1 MALPDS
7 GYVRTDFLIYYL
19 LPQEKDKEFW
29 QAQEQERVKKLV
41 EEHEISLEHSK
52 RLKRM
57 HQDRI
62 EFLNQL
68 KSSRRSEIEKKLN
81 DFNARL
87 EVERK
92 NRLAERKEQR

>member
-1 MALPDS
+1 MQ
-7 GYVRTDFLIYYL
+7 TD
-19 LPQEKDKEFW
+19 
-29 QAQEQERVKKLV
+29 RV
-41 EEHEISLEHSK
+41 
-52 RLKRM
+52 
-57 HQDRI
+57 

-92 NRLAERKEQR
+92 NRLGERKEQR